1 MLDPLLLQLADSG
14 FPSGGFAHS
23 LGLEAL
29 RALGHL
35 RGEAALALRLRE
47 LVWHVAH
54 GGLPFVNDAHAGDAA
69 CVVRSDRAAEA
80 FLSGHVANRASRA
93 QGQAFLMAADAA
105 FGMQA
110 IAGMRAALP
119 YGHGA
124 VAVGAAMAVAGVSA
138 EDARTLFLFGAVR
151 GAASAAVRLGV
162 VGPLRAQRLVFAL
175 REEIGEAA
183 RAARGWSAEDACG
196 VAPMIDVAQGAHDR
210 LYARLFQS

>member
-54 GGLPFVNDAHAGDAA
+54 GGLPFVNDAHAGDR
-69 CVVRSDRAAEA
+69 VRSDRAAEA
-80 FLSGHVANRASRA
+80 FLSSHVANRASRA
-93 QGQAFLMAADAA
+93 QGHAFLMAADAA
-105 FGMQA
+105 FGMPA
-110 IAGMRAALP
+110 IAGMRETLP
-119 YGHGA
+119 HGHGA
-124 VAVGAAMAVAGVSA
+124 VAVGAAMGIAGVSA

-162 VGPLRAQRLVFAL
+162 VGPLRAQHLMFAL

-183 RAARGWSAEDACG
+183 RMMREATAEDACG